1 VRGEMEAA
9 VQEGGQE
16 AQWREIGLGV
26 VAQEFRIAEDEAF
39 FEVMVR
45 VPCGQRKRATGE
57 PCGLAPQPDASYSRS
72 AAAFNQADDGQG
84 ERDDDG
90 RFLA

>member
-39 FEVMVR
+39 FESNGTRTMR
-45 VPCGQRKRATGE
+45 PAEACNWRAMRTRATAGCE
-57 PCGLAPQPDASYSRS
+57 LFQERGGFQP
-72 AAAFNQADDGQG
+72 G
-84 ERDDDG
+84 
-90 RFLA
+90 